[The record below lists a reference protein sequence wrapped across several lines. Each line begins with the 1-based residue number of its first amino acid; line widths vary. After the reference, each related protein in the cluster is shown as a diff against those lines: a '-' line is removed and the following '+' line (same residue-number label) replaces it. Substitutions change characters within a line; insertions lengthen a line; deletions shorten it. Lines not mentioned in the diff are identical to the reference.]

1 MLLRGDLQTPLI
13 NIEVKLINAEL
24 REVQLRQ
31 ANLSHANL
39 RGTVLPN
46 GRLSD

>member
-1 MLLRGDLQTPLI
+1 MI